1 MTISFIEKLE
11 NAKKISFFDRRN
23 LSNLLLDFLAKCKNL
38 EFLEIS
44 NVHSFDEKKAVSS
57 FHAIKNLKFLYLKD
71 CEAITDEIVSAIPQ
85 GCLTIDLSI
94 FDANKSDR
102 LTNEGLAK
110 LLNSCSKLKE
120 VHLYGRKHLSDA
132 VFLQFTSSIQSVVF
146 PGKNG
151 SQLTQKSLLYLSEK
165 CPYLQSLKM
174 GSSPFKIDAFPAL
187 KALHVLDLSFC
198 KISPKLF
205 IPKMEKLTSF
215 YLKAVGVISD
225 ELVTSLVKSC
235 PNLKNLF
242 LSFNDISDQ
251 QVEFL
256 TKNLPFLSVL
266 DLSRSQKITDKSL
279 EIISQSKQLKKVNI
293 LGSPLSTSCIKA
305 LVKKRPD
312 LEILA

>member
-11 NAKKISFFDRRN
+11 NAKKISFFDKRN
-23 LSNLLLDFLAKCKNL
+23 LSNLFLDFLAKCKNL

-71 CEAITDEIVSAIPQ
+71 CEAITDGIVSAIPQ

-94 FDANKSDR
+94 FDANKRDC
-102 LTNEGLAK
+102 LTNEGLIR
-110 LLNSCSKLKE
+110 LLNICSKLKE
-120 VHLYGRKHLSDA
+120 IHLYGRKHLSDA
-132 VFLQFTSSIQSVVF
+132 VFLQFTSSIQSIVF

-151 SQLTQKSLLYLSEK
+151 GKLTQQSLFYLSEK

-174 GSSPFKIDAFPAL
+174 GSSPFKIDAFPTL
-187 KALHVLDLSFC
+187 KTLHVLDLSFC
-198 KISPKLF
+198 KISSKLF

-225 ELVTSLVKSC
+225 DLVTSLVKSC

-251 QVEFL
+251 QVELL

-266 DLSRSQKITDKSL
+266 DLSRSQKITDRSL
-279 EIISQSKQLKKVNI
+279 EIISQAEQLKKINI
-293 LGSPLSTSCIKA
+293 LGSPLSISCINA
-305 LVKKRPD
+305 LIKKRPD